1 MRPLFVGNHPA
12 IDFLNT
18 ALAPNGEPIET
29 IGDGTAYLEWLVA
42 AGLLQRAAADK
53 LVRRAGAK
61 ALDAAAVEARKV
73 REWARDWLVRWRAN
87 PQADYREELAVL
99 NNLLSRQSYSRQ
111 VIAARGELKVIEHP
125 HIDAADALI
134 ALVATQFAKL
144 ITKEE
149 PSLVKD
155 CAGSA
160 CTLWFLDQSKAH
172 RRSFCSPS
180 ACGNRAKVAAFR
192 DRRRITPRALE

>member
-1 MRPLFVGNHPA
+1 MHPLFVGNHPA

-29 IGDGTAYLEWLVA
+29 IGDSKAYLEWLVA
-42 AGLLQRAAADK
+42 VGLLERAAADK
-53 LVRRAGAK
+53 LARRVGAK
-61 ALDAAAVEARKV
+61 ALDEAAAEARKV
-73 REWARDWLVRWRAN
+73 REWARDWLARWRAS
-87 PQADYREELAVL
+87 PHRDYREELAVL
-99 NNLLSRQSYSRQ
+99 NNLLSRQRYSRQ
-111 VIAARGELKVIEHP
+111 VVAARGELKVVEHP
-125 HIDAADALI
+125 HINADALI
-134 ALVATQFAKL
+134 ALVATQFAEL

-149 PSLVKD
+149 PALVKD

-172 RRSFCSPS
+172 RRLFCSPS

>member
-42 AGLLQRAAADK
+42 AGLLQRADADK

-61 ALDAAAVEARKV
+61 AFDAAAVEARKV

-99 NNLLSRQSYSRQ
+99 NKLLSRQSYSRQ

-134 ALVATQFAKL
+134 AFVATQFAEL

-149 PSLVKD
+149 PALVKD

-172 RRSFCSPS
+172 RRLFCSPS

-192 DRRRITPRALE
+192 DRRRIRPRARE